1 MKLAFDNVSNVTCQ
15 DNSTCIF
22 FWYTDPV
29 VLSAIILTLIGL
41 FVGLLIILI
50 KKLHS
55 TSIMNSIIMVITLI
69 ILIID
74 VALLNLH
81 TKWYEIIISVTVD
94 TTLTS
99 LAISLGVK
107 LRVPEGKLEIILFSM
122 WCVFGG
128 IGIILLIV
136 GAALFNY
143 IVLGVSWI
151 FWCCIMVIVILYTAY
166 YLDRCS
172 EKQFCG
178 VMYIIFLRSY
188 EYIALNISL
197 QFCLNSFIDCHPCT
211 KIMNNSMIG
220 HYE

>member
-136 GAALFNY
+136 GAALFN
-143 IVLGVSWI
+143 
-151 FWCCIMVIVILYTAY
+151 VIVYTAY
-166 YLDRCS
+166 YLCEEEQSR
-172 EKQFCG
+172 
-178 VMYIIFLRSY
+178 VMYNIFLWFS
-188 EYIALNISL
+188 EYIALIFVSQFSL
-197 QFCLNSFIDCHPCT
+197 NLLMDCYSSGENT
-211 KIMNNSMIG
+211 EGDNDWT
-220 HYE
+220 